1 MFVKSILPLDVQL
14 SSQAFGAA
22 NQAMTELFTA
32 GCIGSTCVQKGYL
45 DPDIVRSL
53 SKTCFSI
60 LLPMFLSTS
69 IMKTVQKYGLGITS
83 LAVPVVA
90 IVHCLTLYFISR
102 NILLPLFD
110 IDGQTVEGRAT
121 TVCCSFGNAGVVPL
135 IFAEALFRNQG
146 KDLLQKASSQI
157 SLYLLGWSPL
167 FWSFGRNALLGDLM
181 PNLPISDDALGGKP
195 SILERM
201 QSLKSLFPPPVV
213 GVTIG
218 LILSIP
224 FLRNLIMNS
233 SHDGIT
239 KQAPLGVVFNSCQ
252 NFGRA
257 ANPLALLV
265 LTSSLALGK
274 SRKVDVTNKNT
285 EELAVPV
292 LRRWCCVSIAR
303 FALSPSIMVFLLTLL
318 EKGNLIGSINGEDAM
333 TWFMLIL
340 AACMPSAQ
348 NSVIMLQVADQTDE
362 ASRLA
367 KFLFS
372 MYATSMI
379 PVMLAA
385 TIMLDKCN
393 FMTSL

>member
-1 MFVKSILPLDVQL
+1 
-14 SSQAFGAA
+14 
-22 NQAMTELFTA
+22 
-32 GCIGSTCVQKGYL
+32 
-45 DPDIVRSL
+45 
-53 SKTCFSI
+53 
-60 LLPMFLSTS
+60 
-69 IMKTVQKYGLGITS
+69 
-83 LAVPVVA
+83 
-90 IVHCLTLYFISR
+90 
-102 NILLPLFD
+102 
-110 IDGQTVEGRAT
+110 
-121 TVCCSFGNAGVVPL
+121 
-135 IFAEALFRNQG
+135 
-146 KDLLQKASSQI
+146 
-157 SLYLLGWSPL
+157 
-167 FWSFGRNALLGDLM
+167 
-181 PNLPISDDALGGKP
+181 
-195 SILERM
+195 
-201 QSLKSLFPPPVV
+201 
-213 GVTIG
+213 
-218 LILSIP
+218 
-224 FLRNLIMNS
+224 
-233 SHDGIT
+233 
-239 KQAPLGVVFNSCQ
+239 
-252 NFGRA
+252 
-257 ANPLALLV
+257 
-265 LTSSLALGK
+265 LALGK

-303 FALSPSIMVFLLTLL
+303 FALSPSIMIFLLTLL